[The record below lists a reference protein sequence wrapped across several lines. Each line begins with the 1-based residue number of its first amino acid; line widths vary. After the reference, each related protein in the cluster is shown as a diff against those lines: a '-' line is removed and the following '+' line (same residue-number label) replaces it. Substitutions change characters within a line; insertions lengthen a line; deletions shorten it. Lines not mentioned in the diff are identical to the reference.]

1 MHLSKNNFT
10 KPLSLSLEFS
20 RSIRWGIIIVH
31 GLVASVIVVTSSSFS
46 VAVLLL
52 LLVLGSYLYYYR
64 WHVAQSLEKSIVQV
78 KLNSTGDWFL
88 INSKNKRIK
97 AILQSTSFLSQY
109 LLILNFSSLESKS
122 YTVLIPRDRIDPDDF
137 RQLTVRLKT
146 KG

>member
-20 RSIRWGIIIVH
+20 RSIRWGIIILH
-31 GLVASVIVVTSSSFS
+31 GLVASIVAVTSSSFP

-88 INSKNKRIK
+88 INSQNKQIK

-109 LLILNFSSLESKS
+109 LLILNFSSLESKG

>member
-122 YTVLIPRDRIDPDDF
+122 YTVLIPRDRIDLHDF